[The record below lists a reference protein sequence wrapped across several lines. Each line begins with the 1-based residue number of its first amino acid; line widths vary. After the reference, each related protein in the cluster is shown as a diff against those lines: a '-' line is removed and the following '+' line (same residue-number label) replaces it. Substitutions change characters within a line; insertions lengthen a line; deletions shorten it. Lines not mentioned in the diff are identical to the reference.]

1 MGINKFN
8 DRENETQ
15 IIERIVPKLLFLI
28 AVWYISGTKSHIND
42 KGTAFSGRKSNK
54 RINFK

>member
-15 IIERIVPKLLFLI
+15 IIERIVPKLLILI
-28 AVWYISGTKSHIND
+28 AVWYIGGNKSHING
-42 KGTAFSGRKSNK
+42 KKTAFNGRKSNK
-54 RINFK
+54 RINSK